1 MQCLPGHLLLS
12 GIRLPCWNQSCVCR
26 LKLPFFLPMQSLI
39 NLSFAIFMLSCCLAC
54 DLILNRGHRVPVDV
68 TWMCLLG
75 CLHAAA
81 KGLAERGAVITQ
93 GEWL

>member
-1 MQCLPGHLLLS
+1 M
-12 GIRLPCWNQSCVCR
+12 
-26 LKLPFFLPMQSLI
+26 
-39 NLSFAIFMLSCCLAC
+39 C
-54 DLILNRGHRVPVDV
+54 DLIPNRGHHVPVDV

-75 CLHAAA
+75 CLHAAT